1 MKRFNKIFARS
12 FKKYFSINLSSD
24 GEGGGG
30 DIRVMWDPDTALVR
44 RGQFVKSL
52 ASLVK

>member
-12 FKKYFSINLSSD
+12 FKKYFSINLSSV
-24 GEGGGG
+24 GEGEG
-30 DIRVMWDPDTALVR
+30 DIRVMWDPDTALVL